1 MVTELAGDLLD
12 LLNAPSICL
21 IATIDPDGAPQLTE
35 TWVESDGTHIVINT
49 IEGFRKLANVRR
61 DPRVAITILDSEQPV
76 RYFSVRGTV
85 VDVTS
90 EGGAEGIERLSH
102 KYTGGPYRPFRP
114 GLQTRVLLTIRVDRI
129 VHPPG
134 WAS

>member
-1 MVTELAGDLLD
+1 MTELPADLLD

-35 TWVESDGTHIVINT
+35 TWVETDGSHIVINT
-49 IEGFRKLANVRR
+49 VEGFRKLANVRR
-61 DPRVAITILDSEQPV
+61 DPRVAISILDRERPV
-76 RYFSVRGTV
+76 RYYSVRGTV
-85 VDVTS
+85 VDSTT

-114 GLQTRVLLTIRVDRI
+114 GPQTRVVLTIRVDRI
-129 VHPPG
+129 VHPPR